1 MKARNLIVSLT
12 AGSVAL
18 LFSVGF
24 LSSAARAAS
33 RSFHSL
39 GDRRASTGLDLGA
52 SDLLILGPD
61 IPPEAVD
68 DQAETN
74 EDTPVTIEVLA
85 NDSDAETI
93 IVFLE
98 SFSNPSQQGGSVA
111 RDDRGTSFR
120 NDDRLIYTP
129 PLNFSGTDT
138 FSYTIEDSFFEQD
151 TATVTVTVHPVNDA
165 PTAVSDIYTATQN
178 TLLDVPALA
187 GVLVND
193 SDPEGDLLAAVWES
207 DPINGGL
214 EPAPDGGFK
223 YTPNP
228 GFVGQDIFTY
238 HASDGQYDS
247 NQAEVVINVADAQQ
261 PLVTWTSPVGDQD
274 VLNVTD
280 QVVILEVQAS
290 DNQFVNR
297 VQFYRWDPA
306 QETYLD
312 LATLTAPP
320 YRIELD
326 TSTVN
331 LGWNQ
336 INARAYDNAGNP
348 SEVGYIWLYRVMEVF
363 LPVSLR

>member
-52 SDLLILGPD
+52 SDLLILSPD

-98 SFSNPSQQGGSVA
+98 SCSNPSQQGGSVA

-165 PTAVSDIYTATQN
+165 PTAVSDI
-178 TLLDVPALA
+178 
-187 GVLVND
+187 
-193 SDPEGDLLAAVWES
+193 
-207 DPINGGL
+207 
-214 EPAPDGGFK
+214 
-223 YTPNP
+223 
-228 GFVGQDIFTY
+228 
-238 HASDGQYDS
+238 
-247 NQAEVVINVADAQQ
+247 
-261 PLVTWTSPVGDQD
+261 
-274 VLNVTD
+274 
-280 QVVILEVQAS
+280 
-290 DNQFVNR
+290 
-297 VQFYRWDPA
+297 
-306 QETYLD
+306 
-312 LATLTAPP
+312 
-320 YRIELD
+320 
-326 TSTVN
+326 
-331 LGWNQ
+331 
-336 INARAYDNAGNP
+336 
-348 SEVGYIWLYRVMEVF
+348 
-363 LPVSLR
+363 